1 MAIIRA
7 QVTLPYTT
15 NLPRDVAVNTYHFRV
30 SAADDT
36 TAAGIATNLIA
47 LYNTSSG
54 GATVANYLSAQITRA
69 TNGCTVEFYD
79 RASPEG
85 EPPFYVATFT
95 LGAAGSVNSLPAEVA
110 LCSSYV
116 GEVSGDLPLRRRRGR
131 VFIGPLAVGALETG
145 SGIVGNPTDQFVTT
159 LSGATDRLAAA
170 YYSSPGGTEFIV
182 YSRLSN
188 AGSKIVRGWVD
199 QEFDTQRRRQV
210 RATQRTVWD
219 LTV

>member
-1 MAIIRA
+1 MAIVRA

-15 NLPRDVAVNTYHFRV
+15 NLPRDVAVNTFHFAM
-30 SAADDT
+30 STADDT
-36 TAAGIATNLIA
+36 GAGNVADDLIEF
-47 LYNTSSG
+47 YNTSAG

-79 RASPEG
+79 RAAPDG
-85 EPPFYVATFT
+85 EPPFYAEAFT

-110 LCSSYV
+110 LCTSFV
-116 GEVSGDLPLRRRRGR
+116 GQTTGDLPLRRRRGR

-159 LSGATDRLAAA
+159 LSAATERLAEA
-170 YYSSPGGTEFIV
+170 YYSSPGGIDFIV
-182 YSRLSN
+182 FSRLS
-188 AGSKIVRGWVD
+188 ATGSKVARGWVD

-210 RATQRTVWD
+210 RATQRTIWD